1 MTIFFNQQDFNHLTA
16 LKSEKNQLMTA
27 TKSNYTQ
34 QITMIGILF
43 FVFGLV
49 TWLNG
54 ILIPFLKLSC
64 QLTDQQAFYVATAF
78 FAAYFFLALPS
89 SEILKQFGT
98 KQGMSIGLVV
108 MAIGSLIF
116 IPAAHFRSFPL
127 FLTGLFGQGMGL
139 ALLQT
144 AANPY
149 VSVIGP
155 IESAAQRISIM
166 GICNKFAGILGNLV
180 FGAILLKN
188 ADNIEA
194 EIKAT
199 TDLVAKNQ
207 LLDHLASRIY
217 LPYAGLALLLSLMA
231 VWINRSSLPNITEQ
245 VSSDTNALSTDR
257 TSLMQYPH
265 VWLGALAIFFYVGA
279 EVMAGDLITVYG
291 KNLGF
296 TGAQSKYFTSFGL
309 IGLLLGYVASIFLI
323 PRFIKQETYLLISTV
338 LGMIL
343 TIGSYM
349 TTGETTITC
358 LAALGFANAV
368 MWPAIFPL
376 GINGLGKLTDR
387 GSALLIMGIVGGAL
401 IPPFYGW
408 LYEKSILGFDF
419 RSAFLVIMLI
429 CYTYILWFA
438 LAGHR
443 VGKQNN

>member
-1 MTIFFNQQDFNHLTA
+1 
-16 LKSEKNQLMTA
+16 MTA

-78 FAAYFFLALPS
+78 FAAYFFLALPA
-89 SEILKQFGT
+89 SEILKRFGT

-116 IPAAHFRSFPL
+116 IPAAQNRSFPL

-155 IESAAQRISIM
+155 IESAARRISIM
-166 GICNKFAGILGNLV
+166 GICNKLAGILGNLV

-188 ADNIEA
+188 ADKMEA
-194 EIKAT
+194 QINAAT
-199 TDLVAKNQ
+199 DVIAKNQ
-207 LLDHLASRIY
+207 LLDQLASRIF

-245 VSSDTNALSTDR
+245 VSENDNALSDEKK
-257 TSLMQYPH
+257 SLTQYPH

-296 TGAQSKYFTSFGL
+296 TGDQSKYFTSFGL

-323 PRFIKQETYLLISTV
+323 PRYVKQEMWLLISTL
-338 LGMIL
+338 LGMLL
-343 TIGSYM
+343 TVASYL
-349 TTGETTITC
+349 TTGEMTITC

-376 GINGLGKLTDR
+376 GIHGLGKLTDR

-408 LYEKSILGFDF
+408 LYGQAGLGLDF
-419 RSAFLVIMLI
+419 RSAFLAIMLV
-429 CYTYILWFA
+429 CYAYILWFA
-438 LAGHR
+438 LVGHR
-443 VGKQNN
+443 IGKKNN

>member
-1 MTIFFNQQDFNHLTA
+1 MTT
-16 LKSEKNQLMTA
+16 
-27 TKSNYTQ
+27 TKSNYLQ
-34 QITMIGILF
+34 QIGMIGILF

-89 SEILKQFGT
+89 SEILKRFGT
-98 KQGMSIGLVV
+98 KQGMSIGLLV

-116 IPAAHFRSFPL
+116 IPAAQQRSFPL

-144 AANPY
+144 AVNPY

-155 IESAAQRISIM
+155 IESAAQRISFM
-166 GICNKFAGILGNLV
+166 GICNKVAGIIGNYY
-180 FGAILLKN
+180 FGAVLLKN
-188 ADNIEA
+188 ADQIEQQ
-194 EIKAT
+194 INTAT
-199 TDLVAKNQ
+199 DIIAKNQ
-207 LLDHLASRIY
+207 LLDGLASRIF
-217 LPYAGLALLLSLMA
+217 LPYAGLALLLSIMA

-245 VSSDTNALSTDR
+245 VSTNDNALSTQKE
-257 TSLMQYPH
+257 SLMQYPH

-291 KNLGF
+291 KKLGF
-296 TGAQSKYFTSFGL
+296 SGNQSKYFTIFGL
-309 IGLLLGYVASIFLI
+309 IGLLLGYIASIILI
-323 PRFIKQETYLLISTV
+323 PFFIKQEKYLLISTI
-338 LGMIL
+338 LGMLL
-343 TIGSYM
+343 TVGSYM

-408 LYEKSILGFDF
+408 LYEKSGLGLDF
-419 RSAFLVIMLI
+419 RSAFLAIMLV

-438 LAGHR
+438 LVGHR
-443 VGKQNN
+443 VGRKNI

>member
-1 MTIFFNQQDFNHLTA
+1 
-16 LKSEKNQLMTA
+16 MTA
-27 TKSNYTQ
+27 TKPNYTQ

-78 FAAYFFLALPS
+78 FAAYFFLALPA

-116 IPAAHFRSFPL
+116 IPAAHYRSFPL

-144 AANPY
+144 AVNPY

-166 GICNKFAGILGNLV
+166 GICNKLAGILGNLV

-188 ADNIEA
+188 SDEIEKQ
-194 EIKAT
+194 INAT
-199 TDLVAKNQ
+199 TDLLAKNQ
-207 LLDHLASRIY
+207 LLDNLASRVF
-217 LPYAGLALLLSLMA
+217 LPYAGLAVLLSVMA
-231 VWINRSSLPNITEQ
+231 VWINRSSLPNIAEQ
-245 VSSDTNALSTDR
+245 VSTDNNTLKTEK
-257 TSLMQYPH
+257 TSLTQYPH

-291 KNLGF
+291 KKLGF
-296 TGAQSKYFTSFGL
+296 TGDDSKYFTSFGL

-323 PRFIKQETYLLISTV
+323 PRFIKQEMYLLISTI
-338 LGMIL
+338 LGMLL
-343 TIGSYM
+343 TVGSYM
-349 TTGETTITC
+349 TTGGTAVTC

-376 GINGLGKLTDR
+376 GIHGLGKLTDR

-408 LYEKSILGFDF
+408 LYEKSGLGLDF
-419 RSAFLVIMLI
+419 RAAFLAIMLV

-438 LAGHR
+438 LVGHR

>member
-1 MTIFFNQQDFNHLTA
+1 
-16 LKSEKNQLMTA
+16 MTA

-116 IPAAHFRSFPL
+116 IPAAHYRSFPL

-155 IESAAQRISIM
+155 IDSAAQRISIM
-166 GICNKFAGILGNLV
+166 GICNKLAGILGNLV

-188 ADNIEA
+188 ADKIEA

-207 LLDHLASRIY
+207 LLDTLASRIF
-217 LPYAGLALLLSLMA
+217 LPYAGLALLLSIMA

-245 VSSDTNALSTDR
+245 VSTDNNALSTEK
-257 TSLMQYPH
+257 TSLTQYPH

-323 PRFIKQETYLLISTV
+323 PRFIKQETYLLISTI

-343 TIGSYM
+343 TVGSYM

-408 LYEKSILGFDF
+408 LYENHHFGLDF
-419 RSAFLVIMLI
+419 RSAFLAIMLV

-438 LAGHR
+438 LVGHR
-443 VGKQNN
+443 AGRQTN

>member
-1 MTIFFNQQDFNHLTA
+1 
-16 LKSEKNQLMTA
+16 MTA

-34 QITMIGILF
+34 QITIIGILF

-166 GICNKFAGILGNLV
+166 GICNKLAGILGNLV

-188 ADNIEA
+188 ADKIEA

-207 LLDHLASRIY
+207 LLDSLASRIF
-217 LPYAGLALLLSLMA
+217 LPYAGLALLLSIMA
-231 VWINRSSLPNITEQ
+231 VWINRSALPNITEQ
-245 VSSDTNALSTDR
+245 VSGDNNALSNEKS
-257 TSLMQYPH
+257 SLTQYPH

-323 PRFIKQETYLLISTV
+323 PRIIKQETYLLISTI

-343 TIGSYM
+343 TVGSYI

-376 GINGLGKLTDR
+376 GIKGLGKLTDR

-408 LYEKSILGFDF
+408 LYEKSGLGLDF

-438 LAGHR
+438 LVGHR
-443 VGKQNN
+443 ASKQNN

>member
-1 MTIFFNQQDFNHLTA
+1 
-16 LKSEKNQLMTA
+16 MTA
-27 TKSNYTQ
+27 TKPNYTQ

-78 FAAYFFLALPS
+78 FAAYFFLALPA

-116 IPAAHFRSFPL
+116 IPAAHYRSFPL

-144 AANPY
+144 AVNPY

-166 GICNKFAGILGNLV
+166 GICNKLAGILGNLV

-188 ADNIEA
+188 SDQIEKQ
-194 EIKAT
+194 INAT
-199 TDLVAKNQ
+199 TDLLAKNQ
-207 LLDHLASRIY
+207 LLDNLASRVF
-217 LPYAGLALLLSLMA
+217 LPYAGLAVLLSVMA

-245 VSSDTNALSTDR
+245 VSTDNNALKTEK
-257 TSLMQYPH
+257 TSLTQYPH

-291 KNLGF
+291 KKLGF
-296 TGAQSKYFTSFGL
+296 TGDDSKYFTSFGL

-323 PRFIKQETYLLISTV
+323 PRFIKQEMYLLISTI

-343 TIGSYM
+343 TVGSYM
-349 TTGETTITC
+349 TTGGTAVTC

-376 GINGLGKLTDR
+376 GIHGLGKLTDR

-408 LYEKSILGFDF
+408 LYEKSGLGLDF
-419 RSAFLVIMLI
+419 RSAFLAIMLV

-438 LAGHR
+438 LVGHR

>member
-1 MTIFFNQQDFNHLTA
+1 
-16 LKSEKNQLMTA
+16 MTA

-34 QITMIGILF
+34 QITIIGILF

-166 GICNKFAGILGNLV
+166 GICNKLAGILGNLV

-188 ADNIEA
+188 ADKIEA

-207 LLDHLASRIY
+207 LLDSLASRIF
-217 LPYAGLALLLSLMA
+217 LPYAGLALLLSIMA
-231 VWINRSSLPNITEQ
+231 VWINRSALPNITEQ
-245 VSSDTNALSTDR
+245 VSGDNNALSNEKS
-257 TSLMQYPH
+257 SLTQYPH

-291 KNLGF
+291 KNLSF

-323 PRFIKQETYLLISTV
+323 PRIIKQETYLLISTI
-338 LGMIL
+338 LGMLL
-343 TIGSYM
+343 TVGSYM
-349 TTGETTITC
+349 TTGKTTITC

-408 LYEKSILGFDF
+408 LYENHHFGLDF
-419 RSAFLVIMLI
+419 RSAFLAIMLV

-438 LAGHR
+438 LVGHR
-443 VGKQNN
+443 VGKQKN